1 MYKFIELNLYSQVLA
16 DRKVQIQYHLQFYL
30 LVVEYH
36 YPNPNQS
43 NFDYMNISS
52 VGLQKRAGKRFTGF
66 GQTMVRNVGRNGIA
80 LSFGFRL
87 ALGK

>member
-36 YPNPNQS
+36 YPNQS

-52 VGLQKRAGKRFTGF
+52 VGLQKRAGERFTGF
-66 GQTMVRNVGRNGIA
+66 GQTMVRNGGRNGIA